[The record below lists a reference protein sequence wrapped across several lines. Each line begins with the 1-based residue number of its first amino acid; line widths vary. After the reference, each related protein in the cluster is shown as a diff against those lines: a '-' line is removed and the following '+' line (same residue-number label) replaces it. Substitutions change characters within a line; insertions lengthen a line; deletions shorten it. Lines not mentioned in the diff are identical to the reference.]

1 MRTAHSHPTTL
12 EEALAA
18 LEDVSRRY
26 NRIRSVWQRYYESN
40 KDAICTRNRITY
52 TNNKE
57 VKCAR
62 QRALYQEGDRKQKR
76 REYYLKNRDRL
87 LAQDKARRLRKQ
99 QGA

>member
-40 KDAICTRNRITY
+40 KDAICTRNRTTY

-57 VKCAR
+57 DKCAR
-62 QRALYQEGDRKQKR
+62 QRELYQEGDRKQKR

-99 QGA
+99 QGV